1 MSNKPV
7 TSEESAKLRDLH
19 KRGVLTTEELRL
31 AEAKLLEDS
40 GDLSEPSGKAWL
52 PWMLLAFVVAA
63 GGIAFAIFMIV
74 VAISLS
80 NPM

>member
-1 MSNKPV
+1 M

-19 KRGVLTTEELRL
+19 ERGVLTTQELRL

-40 GDLSEPSGKAWL
+40 GDSSKRSGKAWL
-52 PWMLLAFVVAA
+52 PWMLLAFLVAA
-63 GGIAFAIFMIV
+63 GGIAFLIFMIV